1 MKIIRKFFSVTGMVK
16 QEYILGDLVGSKE
29 AYRNLLKIAIP
40 AIIEMVF
47 VSLIG
52 SVDVVMVGRLG
63 FEAIAAVGLATQPRY
78 ILLSVFLALN
88 VGITAIV
95 ARRKGEGRPEAAALA
110 LRNSLVIVLGL
121 TAVVTVVAIVFS
133 RRIVLISGAQHD
145 TVDMADD
152 YFRIMAYFLPVSTI
166 TMCINAAQRGVG
178 NTRITM
184 IANVAANIVNVF
196 FNYLLIFG
204 NWGFPMLGVA
214 GAAWASGIGLCVGL
228 GISVFSLFRDK
239 GAGNFLRISIFD
251 NWRLDRNT
259 VRSIV
264 NIGGNSV
271 LEQVAQRFGLFVYS
285 VIIAGI
291 GTAAFAA
298 HQVGMQFLSF
308 SFNFGSGLAAASVTL
323 VGQMLGQKRAD
334 LAIIYG
340 KCSQRL
346 ALFISVAL
354 ASSMI
359 LFRGPLVSL
368 FLLRN
373 DPANILSFGMAVNL
387 MFIVAMF
394 QPPQTSCV
402 VYAGCLRG
410 AGDNLFVAVTMII
423 CVAIF
428 RPLFSALAVYVFHFG
443 IIGAWA
449 IALVDICLRLVFLY
463 SRFSSSKW
471 HALTV

>member
-1 MKIIRKFFSVTGMVK
+1 MNIIRKFFSVTGMVK
-16 QEYILGDLVGSKE
+16 HEYILGNLVGSKD

-52 SVDVVMVGRLG
+52 SVDIVMVGRLG
-63 FEAIAAVGLATQPRY
+63 FEAIASVGLATQPRM
-78 ILLSVFLALN
+78 ILLSVFMALN
-88 VGITAIV
+88 IGITAIV
-95 ARRKGEGRPEAAALA
+95 ARRKGEGLPEAAALA

-133 RRIVLISGAQHD
+133 RQIMLVSGAQYD
-145 TVDMADD
+145 TIDMADD
-152 YFRIMAYFLPVSTI
+152 YFRIMAYFLPVSTV

-204 NWGFPMLGVA
+204 NWGFPRLGVA

-228 GISVFSLFRDK
+228 GISVYSIFHDK
-239 GAGNFLRISIFD
+239 STGNFLHISMHD
-251 NWRLDRNT
+251 NWRLDRDT
-259 VRSIV
+259 VRSIFK
-264 NIGGNSV
+264 IGGNSV
-271 LEQVAQRFGLFVYS
+271 LEQIAQRFGLFIYS
-285 VIIAGI
+285 VIIARI

-308 SFNFGSGLAAASVTL
+308 SFNFGSGLAAASITL

-354 ASSMI
+354 AAVI
-359 LFRGPLVSL
+359 IVFRNPLISI
-368 FLLRN
+368 FLVRN

-394 QPPQTSCV
+394 QPPQTSCL

-410 AGDNLFVAVTMII
+410 AGDNLYVAMTMFI
-423 CVAIF
+423 CVALF

-443 IIGAWA
+443 LIGAWA
-449 IALVDICLRLVFLY
+449 TSFIDICLRLAFLY
-463 SRFSSSKW
+463 HRFAGSKW
-471 HALTV
+471 HKLTV